1 MPGNRR
7 ILDTGG
13 RAVGIS
19 RQAMK
24 TVRLRPRLGILFV
37 LAVGLPS
44 AALVVIAARSISG
57 EEAILEKRLERTLV
71 AELDH
76 VVSLA
81 ADTMQDVQ
89 QELAR
94 AAPRDTGS
102 RGQAALAA
110 WKASSDLVGVPF
122 LLSAEDRLVEPA
134 RTRELST
141 DEQSFLYYNE
151 EFLAGRVETPVFLN
165 VGVAYQEEILATADV
180 AAAAGGAG
188 EAPAVDAATA
198 AGEVAGPGTSA
209 DQAVAGGA
217 PTGASL
223 TGAAAPTVAAETAL
237 PTDNQRA
244 AASSASAAS
253 SQAATSPAAL
263 AMSAPA
269 TVPPASAEKQ
279 SSSAVVEPREASREI
294 TAKDAVQEAVA
305 RFKEDESVQ
314 KRVLDLARSEG
325 ATPVERLVQPQAK
338 PSIAD
343 DAPATA
349 AEPAGA
355 QPSIFV
361 TRPRTFGEIRTDA
374 EGGLVPRLVQDELEL
389 LFWVRTGD
397 GGAAGCLVDLAKLS
411 ARLAAL
417 LPEPFTGERIL
428 TLLDER
434 AEPLLRPPDGLAMDW
449 RRPFA
454 ALELHESLPGWEA
467 ASYLADPGLFASQV
481 RLRTSLLWILVAILV
496 ASIGGGSVFVFLG
509 LGQELGAAQQRTTFV
524 ANVSHDLKTPLTSIR
539 MFAEMLRDGRQSDP
553 ERRQRYLELMVA
565 EAGRLTRLVN
575 NVLDFSQLEQGRKR
589 YVMKDVDLAAL
600 SRSVVEG
607 ERPRLEQAGFTV
619 GAPAGSGHVTVRADE
634 DALRQVLANLLSN
647 AEKYS
652 DERRDIVVQV
662 GVDGGRPFFRVLDRG
677 IGIAPEHVRRIFREF
692 YRVDDSLT
700 ARVKGTGLGLSI
712 ARRIVRDHGGELTH
726 EAREGGGSA
735 FRAAFPSAEDA
746 GRRARRWPRTKG
758 RGGR

>member
-1 MPGNRR
+1 
-7 ILDTGG
+7 
-13 RAVGIS
+13 
-19 RQAMK
+19 MK

-44 AALVVIAARSISG
+44 AALVVIAVRSISG
-57 EEAILEKRLERTLV
+57 EEAVLEKRLERTLV

-76 VVSLA
+76 VVSLV
-81 ADTMQDVQ
+81 ADAMLDARE
-89 QELAR
+89 ELAR

-102 RGQAALAA
+102 TGQAALAA

-122 LLSAEDRLVEPA
+122 LLSAADRLVEPA
-134 RTRELST
+134 RTRELSG
-141 DEQSFLYYNE
+141 DEQTFLYYNE

-165 VGVAYQEEILATADV
+165 VGVAYQQEILAAGTTETAMATSADGAAV
-180 AAAAGGAG
+180 SADAAPAAGETAGTASGPDQAAKDAASASGAASSGTAAAALS
-188 EAPAVDAATA
+188 
-198 AGEVAGPGTSA
+198 TS
-209 DQAVAGGA
+209 
-217 PTGASL
+217 P
-223 TGAAAPTVAAETAL
+223 TGAAADAEKTTVPLA
-237 PTDNQRA
+237 QRA
-244 AASSASAAS
+244 AIAVNSAAAPPAAAS
-253 SQAATSPAAL
+253 TPAATTAPPAA
-263 AMSAPA
+263 APA
-269 TVPPASAEKQ
+269 AAEKQ
-279 SSSAVVEPREASREI
+279 SSSATIEERDAARTASAQE
-294 TAKDAVQEAVA
+294 AVQEAVT

-325 ATPVERLVQPQAK
+325 ATPVERLVQPQSK
-338 PSIAD
+338 PSTAD
-343 DAPATA
+343 DAQKTA
-349 AEPAGA
+349 APAGT

-361 TRPRTFGEIRTDA
+361 TRQRTFREIRADA
-374 EGGLVPRLVQDELEL
+374 QGGLVPRLVQDELEL
-389 LFWVRTGD
+389 LFWVRTAD

-417 LPEPFTGERIL
+417 LPEPYTGERIL
-428 TLLDER
+428 ALLDER
-434 AEPLLRPPDGLAMDW
+434 AEPLPAPPDGLVLDW

-496 ASIGGGSVFVFLG
+496 ASIGGGGAFVFLG
-509 LGQELGAAQQRTTFV
+509 LGQELSAAQQRTTFV

-539 MFAEMLRDGRQSDP
+539 MFAEMLRDGRQADP
-553 ERRQRYLELMVA
+553 ERRQRYLDLMVA
-565 EAGRLTRLVN
+565 ESGRLTRLVN

-589 YVMKDVDLAAL
+589 YAMRDVDLATL
-600 SRSVVEG
+600 CRSVIEA
-607 ERPRLEQAGFTV
+607 ERPRLEQAGFAV
-619 GAPAGSGHVTVRADE
+619 GYEPGPGPARVMADE

-652 DERRDIVVQV
+652 ADRREI
-662 GVDGGRPFFRVLDRG
+662 GVETGEDGGRPFFRVLDRG
-677 IGIAPEHVRRIFREF
+677 IGIPAEHAQKIFREF

-712 ARRIVRDHGGELTH
+712 ARRIVRDHGGELTC

-735 FRAAFPSAEDA
+735 FRAVFPAPGD
-746 GRRARRWPRTKG
+746 GHRRASRRSRADG